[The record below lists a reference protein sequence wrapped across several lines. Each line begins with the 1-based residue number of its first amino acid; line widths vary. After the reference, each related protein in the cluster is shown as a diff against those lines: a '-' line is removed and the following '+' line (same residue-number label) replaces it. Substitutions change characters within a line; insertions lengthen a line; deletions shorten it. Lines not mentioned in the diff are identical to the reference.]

1 MNHSY
6 LVLVI
11 EISNLVIIC
20 NLVLEIWNLKEILI
34 EMDKEKILV

>member
-20 NLVLEIWNLKEILI
+20 NLVLETWNLKEIII
-34 EMDKEKILV
+34 ELDKEKILV

>member
-1 MNHSY
+1 
-6 LVLVI
+6 LVI

-20 NLVLEIWNLKEILI
+20 NLVLEIWNLKEIII

>member
-20 NLVLEIWNLKEILI
+20 NLVLEIWNLKEIII